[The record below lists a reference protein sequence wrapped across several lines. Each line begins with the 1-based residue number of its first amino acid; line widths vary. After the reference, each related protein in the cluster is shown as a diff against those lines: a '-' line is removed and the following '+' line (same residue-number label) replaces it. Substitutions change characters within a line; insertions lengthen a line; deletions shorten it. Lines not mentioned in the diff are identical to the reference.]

1 MPALIF
7 TSRRFARYNAF
18 ALATIAILACGLSA
32 CARKSPSKSR
42 EVGAPQ
48 IDFAKLDTEGLQYF
62 RDYIRFDTT
71 NPPSN
76 TAAAIAYLKQILDR
90 GGIETQTFE
99 SNPGMV
105 TLVARLPGPAN
116 SKPFMLMSHADVV
129 PAVAKDW
136 SHPPFAADLE
146 GGFVWG
152 RGAIDN
158 KAHGIMALMTMLAIK
173 RSGAKLKRGVEMMV
187 NPDEEAGGENGAQ
200 WMVENHWD
208 AIAPEFGVNEGGSG
222 TQDWLG
228 SRGTTFRIAVAEKR
242 VMWLRL
248 VAHGTSGHGSMP
260 NPDNPNTILIEGLS
274 RVLENPP
281 AYRIV
286 PVIAR
291 ALDAMSSRMDFPAS
305 FELSHIGWPFMMDAA
320 LKGPLSSYTV
330 QALMRD
336 TISPTMLNA
345 GFKVNVIPSTSEA
358 GIDCRLLPDTNPD
371 EFLTR
376 LKHLLG
382 PRIQVEFIQKPD
394 LAPESPP
401 SGEAWD
407 AINEVVVRDFRDE
420 APLVVPSLMAGGTDS
435 RFLRLKGA
443 PSYGFVPI
451 VISQSE
457 AARIH
462 GVDERLSVDN
472 LNRGIRATYDLT
484 MELCGAKP

>member
-1 MPALIF
+1 
-7 TSRRFARYNAF
+7 
-18 ALATIAILACGLSA
+18 
-32 CARKSPSKSR
+32 
-42 EVGAPQ
+42 
-48 IDFAKLDTEGLQYF
+48 
-62 RDYIRFDTT
+62 
-71 NPPSN
+71 
-76 TAAAIAYLKQILDR
+76 
-90 GGIETQTFE
+90 
-99 SNPGMV
+99 
-105 TLVARLPGPAN
+105 
-116 SKPFMLMSHADVV
+116 
-129 PAVAKDW
+129 
-136 SHPPFAADLE
+136 
-146 GGFVWG
+146 
-152 RGAIDN
+152 
-158 KAHGIMALMTMLAIK
+158 
-173 RSGAKLKRGVEMMV
+173 
-187 NPDEEAGGENGAQ
+187 
-200 WMVENHWD
+200 
-208 AIAPEFGVNEGGSG
+208 
-222 TQDWLG
+222 
-228 SRGTTFRIAVAEKR
+228 
-242 VMWLRL
+242 
-248 VAHGTSGHGSMP
+248 MP